1 MLAADAGGGAS
12 AAFAGI
18 GSAVNDIVLA
28 ANNGF
33 GISGNGGQALIHAID
48 DLSKAV
54 ETALSRAQILSMD
67 PALGT
72 TPAAT
77 VYKPFLATVATDP
90 AQGAIPVLKK
100 LQKDL
105 TNAHAAIQKAMQ
117 NYQAT
122 EQANASSAKGIWT

>member
-1 MLAADAGGGAS
+1 MLAPDAGGGAG

-18 GSAVNDIVLA
+18 GSAVSDIVLA

-33 GISGNGGQALIHAID
+33 GISENGGQALINAIG

-54 ETALSRAQILSMD
+54 EAALGRVSNLGQE

-72 TPAAT
+72 TPAAN

-90 AQGAIPVLKK
+90 AQGAVPVLRK

-105 TNAHAAIQKAMQ
+105 TDAHAAIQKAMR
-117 NYQAT
+117 NYQAA
-122 EQANASSAKGIWT
+122 EQANTSS

>member
-1 MLAADAGGGAS
+1 MLASDSGGGPG

-18 GSAVNDIVLA
+18 GSAVSGIVLA

-33 GISGNGGQALIHAID
+33 GISENGGQALVHAID

-54 ETALSRAQILSMD
+54 ETALSRAAYLGKD

-72 TPAAT
+72 TPAAA

-90 AQGAIPVLKK
+90 AQGAIPVLRK
-100 LQKDL
+100 LQKEL
-105 TNAHAAIQKAMQ
+105 TDARTAIQKAMQ
-117 NYQAT
+117 NFQAT
-122 EQANASSAKGIWT
+122 EQANTSSVKAI

>member
-1 MLAADAGGGAS
+1 M
-12 AAFAGI
+12 
-18 GSAVNDIVLA
+18 
-28 ANNGF
+28 
-33 GISGNGGQALIHAID
+33 HAID
-48 DLSKAV
+48 ALSKAV
-54 ETALSRAQILSMD
+54 GTALDRAAFLGQE

-72 TPAAT
+72 TPAAN

-90 AQGAIPVLKK
+90 AQGAVPVLRK

-105 TNAHAAIQKAMQ
+105 TDAHAAIQKATQ